1 VQLSP
6 EAEAR
11 IEATVAAAP
20 DSLKDHARRVARRA
34 AEHAEIASGRATA
47 PTPAETTRIVG
58 GDLVPTG
65 GFPECCCIGDATDWF
80 CTGVLVAPQV
90 VLTAA
95 HCTAAITRVFL
106 RGNNV
111 RQLGANSVVVPVR
124 RAVVHPQ
131 YREHPWNEN
140 DINVLILDRPAG
152 VAPVPIATLEQ
163 LRAAEQVRL
172 VGFGYND
179 PMLPTG
185 FGQKRQVSVDMGFL
199 RVEPDETDLAELE
212 QLLGFHASYEFTAG
226 RKGLGRDSCNG
237 DSGGPAYLLAPDGS
251 RAVAGLTSRATADAE
266 VNCGDGGIYIRPD
279 RFRDWISSV
288 MQDAGLDPL
297 PG

>member
-1 VQLSP
+1 
-6 EAEAR
+6 
-11 IEATVAAAP
+11 
-20 DSLKDHARRVARRA
+20 
-34 AEHAEIASGRATA
+34 
-47 PTPAETTRIVG
+47 
-58 GDLVPTG
+58 
-65 GFPECCCIGDATDWF
+65 
-80 CTGVLVAPQV
+80 
-90 VLTAA
+90 
-95 HCTAAITRVFL
+95 
-106 RGNNV
+106 
-111 RQLGANSVVVPVR
+111 
-124 RAVVHPQ
+124 VHPQ